1 MGLFAA
7 GFMLLSATDAA
18 YSEGGE
24 TDARIQA
31 NAPTRILSADD
42 EAGEAKQDAESIGP
56 REVATSKAPAG
67 ESPVISRPVAPA
79 GRRVDRTHS
88 ASTTADGPA
97 LLQMMWPLF
106 VVLGVVG
113 GLTYAVRR
121 WMPRSMRTSGAGALQ
136 VLARQP
142 LTGKQSLCLV
152 RIGKRLV
159 LMGVTPERISTLT
172 EITDREETAEI
183 VAAIESSRPTSF
195 AQTFG
200 HLTDAELKAADEEE
214 SGAADNAEAV
224 NDAPLSTGELVQTR
238 ERVRGLL
245 DKVRNIAGELA
256 RPSAEPARKAAAGR

>member
-1 MGLFAA
+1 MGLLAA
-7 GFMLLSATDAA
+7 GVMLLSATGSA

-24 TDARIQA
+24 QDARIQA
-31 NAPTRILSADD
+31 NAPTRILNSDD
-42 EAGEAKQDAESIGP
+42 EAGEVKPDAESMGP
-56 REVATSKAPAG
+56 QEAAKTKASAG
-67 ESPVISRPVAPA
+67 DSPVIARPVAPA

-88 ASTTADGPA
+88 APTTADGPA

-121 WMPRSMRTSGAGALQ
+121 WMPKSMRTSGAGALQ

-142 LTGKQSLCLV
+142 LNGKQSLCLV

-159 LMGVTPERISTLT
+159 LMGVTPEHISTLT
-172 EITDREETAEI
+172 EITDREESAEI
-183 VAAIESSRPTSF
+183 MAAIESSRPSSF
-195 AQTFG
+195 AKTFG
-200 HLTDAELKAADEEE
+200 NLTDAELKAADDEE
-214 SGAADNAEAV
+214 SGVVYNAESL

-245 DKVRNIAGELA
+245 DRVRNIAGELA
-256 RPSAEPARKAAAGR
+256 RPSAESASKAAAGR